1 MMPGIDGLELTRRLR
16 ANPTTPAMPIIMLT
30 AKGLTVD
37 KVIGLT
43 AGADD
48 YMVKPFDTME
58 LVARI
63 RSTLRRTK
71 EFRESSPLTGLP
83 GNTRILHEIDAP
95 RCPAAKT
102 SPSGTSTSTD
112 SRPSTTCTVSA
123 AATSS
128 SWRWRA
134 RSSPRSAIEH
144 RGRRRSSA
152 TSAATTS

>member
-1 MMPGIDGLELTRRLR
+1 MMPGVDGLELTRRLR
-16 ANPTTPAMPIIMLT
+16 GNPTTSAMPIIMLT

-37 KVIGLT
+37 KVVGLT

-83 GNTRILHEIDAP
+83 GNTRILQEIAT
-95 RCPAAKT
+95 RAARGERR
-102 SPSGTSTSTD
+102 SPSATSTSTG
-112 SRPSTTCTVSA
+112 SRPSTTCTASA

-128 SWRWRA
+128 SR
-134 RSSPRSAIEH
+134 RSRKCLQEPPPRSC
-144 RGRRRSSA
+144 R
-152 TSAATTS
+152 